1 MNLNWKNTNYVILMS
16 SVRCGTV
23 HVTVLFVMLVCE
35 ENKVEKHWFS
45 RKLFNYVFDLSKSL
59 A

>member
-1 MNLNWKNTNYVILMS
+1 MS
-16 SVRCGTV
+16 SVLVV

-35 ENKVEKHWFS
+35 ENKVEKHWLS
-45 RKLFNYVFDLSKSL
+45 RKLFKYVFDLCKSL